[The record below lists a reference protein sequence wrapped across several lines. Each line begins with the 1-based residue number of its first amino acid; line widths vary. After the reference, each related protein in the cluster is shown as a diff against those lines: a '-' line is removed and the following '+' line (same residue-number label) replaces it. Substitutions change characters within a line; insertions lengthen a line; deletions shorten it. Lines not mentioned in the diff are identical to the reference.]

1 MTNAMNK
8 EIQVSISETKTKSQ
22 KSEWKMVGVKIRTEE
37 LPVLNKQLDRLNYI
51 TLGDLVKDLISGKLT
66 HVTEDQQ
73 VDIMK
78 RNLQTNG
85 QLTGLS
91 GKPYDFYKQ
100 IDINDLRRYLNDKYH
115 QHTGNCYLSYFEKY
129 ATIFFGPSPD
139 VELFKLKPHKRS
151 WILQAIK
158 RFGDYYFRKYNNR
171 EVIQLIKQII
181 ERYDLNKDLDMKDH
195 IYLVSPQFIEE
206 KVKKILEM
214 PGEIGFTARVG
225 LLSGLR
231 EQELV
236 YIKEKAICDD
246 GYGCDCEKLHVVN
259 CKNAMTIIAIGW
271 TRGNKKALAT
281 ILPTNYWK
289 KLRTVPKFD
298 YSDISATHK
307 IMKRDV
313 GIAYIAMRKIHYNV
327 MRFRDTL
334 SVDEAEVLAG
344 RFKSVSARYYVLHDP
359 EKLTDKYNAAWANF
373 GVNIGDL
380 IV

>member
-1 MTNAMNK
+1 M
-8 EIQVSISETKTKSQ
+8 EIKHISQQIVDGHKTQ
-22 KSEWKMVGVKIRTEE
+22 PQNREWRTVGVKVRNEE
-37 LPVLNKQLDRLNYI
+37 LQLLNRQLDRLNYT
-51 TLGDLVKDLISGKLT
+51 TLGDLVKDLIAGKITRLAD
-66 HVTEDQQ
+66 DQQ
-73 VDIMK
+73 IDIMK
-78 RNLQTNG
+78 TNLQTNG
-85 QLTGLS
+85 QVTGLS
-91 GKPYDFYKQ
+91 GRPYEFYKQ
-100 IDINDLRRYLNDKYH
+100 IDVNDLNKYLNDKYH
-115 QHTGNCYLSYFEKY
+115 QHTGKCYLNYFEKY
-129 ATIFFGPSPD
+129 ASIFFGPNPD

-151 WILQAIK
+151 WILQSIK

-171 EVIQLIKQII
+171 EVTQLIRQII

-206 KVKKILEM
+206 KVKKIFEI
-214 PGEIGFTARVG
+214 PGEIGFTARLG

-236 YIKEKAICDD
+236 YIKEKDVCVQ
-246 GYGCDCEKLHVVN
+246 GYGCDCDKLHLVN
-259 CKNAMTIIAIGW
+259 CKNGMTIIAIGW

-281 ILPTNYWK
+281 ILPTNYWNMLK
-289 KLRTVPKFD
+289 ALSRFD
-298 YSDISATHK
+298 YSDIAATHK

-359 EKLTDKYNAAWANF
+359 EKLADKYNIAWANF
-373 GVNIGDL
+373 GVNVREL
-380 IV
+380 II

>member
-1 MTNAMNK
+1 MESNHYVGQIVADQYNNLSK
-8 EIQVSISETKTKSQ
+8 
-22 KSEWKMVGVKIRTEE
+22 EWKTIGVKVRMTD
-37 LPVLNKQLDRLNYI
+37 LPLLNRQLSRLNYN

-73 VDIMK
+73 IDIMK
-78 RNLQTNG
+78 TNLQTNG
-85 QLTGLS
+85 QITGLS

-100 IDINDLRRYLNDKYH
+100 IDINDLHKYLIEKYH
-115 QHTGNCYLSYFEKY
+115 EHTGNSYRNYFERY
-129 ATIFFGPSPD
+129 ASVFFGPNPD

-151 WILQAIK
+151 WILQSIK

-171 EVIQLIKQII
+171 EVTQLIRQII

-206 KVKKILEM
+206 KVKKIMML
-214 PGEIGFTARVG
+214 PGEIGFIARLG

-231 EQELV
+231 EQELI
-236 YIKEKAICDD
+236 YIKERDVCNN
-246 GYGCDCEKLHVVN
+246 GYGCDCDKLHLVN
-259 CKNAMTIIAIGW
+259 CNRNEMTIIAIGW

-281 ILPTNYWK
+281 ILPTKYWE
-289 KLRTVPKFD
+289 KLRALSKFD
-298 YSDISATHK
+298 YADISATHK

-327 MRFRDTL
+327 MRFRDTVSL
-334 SVDEAEVLAG
+334 DEAEVLAG

-359 EKLTDKYNAAWANF
+359 EKLTDKYVSAWNNF
-373 GVNIGDL
+373 GINVSHVGSI
-380 IV
+380 